1 MLEFHYHELERKVFE
16 ESRRFAREVLRPYA
30 AEATFPQRCSKS
42 RRSSIS

>member
-30 AEATFPQRCSKS
+30 AEADRTSDIPAALLEKP
-42 RRSSIS
+42 